1 MKAYTLVLGALVSI
15 VGASPLQE
23 RQMGGGAGA
32 GAAVSYCLFC
42 IMAADA
48 TLCRADLDVANTKPT
63 RLAVMDRS
71 GRL

>member
-1 MKAYTLVLGALVSI
+1 MKAYSLVLVALVSI

-32 GAAVSYCLFC
+32 AVSYCLFS
-42 IMAADA
+42 IMAVNA
-48 TLCRADLDVANTKPT
+48 TLGRAASDVANTKPS

-71 GRL
+71 GQS